1 MEDAENKRFSKM
13 LRYFSKI
20 IYIYICR
27 NIWFCVFNFPVSN
40 LLIHLGVAKLTQ
52 FRSTLARHLR
62 LCGPKVLGRMV
73 EALELQLG
81 RRVFTTVPS
90 CSSPWWMVGDY
101 FGYFYTHCIT
111 RLGRPKNDLGWT
123 CQFCAMN
130 CVFFTC
136 NYTCFG
142 RYLMF
147 SDVAFTCIYIFVHST
162 YHRWNLNSLMSGCNP
177 TCWWFL
183 TPGRKRDHQ
192 WFKLKYSNLSEM
204 VYPFRPLIHHHFPY
218 NIYI

>member
-1 MEDAENKRFSKM
+1 MP
-13 LRYFSKI
+13 KI
-20 IYIYICR
+20 HVFHWCHDIFQRLYIYIYVCYK
-27 NIWFCVFNFPVSN
+27 IWFCVFNFPVSN
-40 LLIHLGVAKLTQ
+40 LLIHSGVAKLTQ

-130 CVFFTC
+130 CVFLHATIHVLEGILC
-136 NYTCFG
+136 LAT
-142 RYLMF
+142 
-147 SDVAFTCIYIFVHST
+147 SDLHAFT
-162 YHRWNLNSLMSGCNP
+162 
-177 TCWWFL
+177 
-183 TPGRKRDHQ
+183 
-192 WFKLKYSNLSEM
+192 YSFIQHTIVE
-204 VYPFRPLIHHHFPY
+204 I
-218 NIYI
+218 